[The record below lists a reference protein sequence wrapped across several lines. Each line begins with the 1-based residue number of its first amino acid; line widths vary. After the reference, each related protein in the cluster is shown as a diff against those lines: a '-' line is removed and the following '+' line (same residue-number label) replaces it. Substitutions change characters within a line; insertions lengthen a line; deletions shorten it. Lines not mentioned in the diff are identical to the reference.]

1 MEVHL
6 GSIGGLYYGVL
17 ISQEAA
23 DELIHV
29 LKQWEARRR
38 RAWAQ
43 WKVEA
48 PPPTKQMKLDDS
60 ALTKRI
66 RVYDCGSCYWG
77 DDEETRPGDSWPTY
91 YATELAR
98 QDLDAAERTR
108 LENERDEHKH
118 DLIYGDGDAMTEVN
132 VLISARIKFENAF
145 EQLIAFASTRKVT
158 FRPLLRHIMSFLA
171 PSVDGV
177 AVDGVSAVHL
187 TPIAPYVYQ
196 EDLDKWNFLLGVGSC
211 FEKQLEQTFVVQRR
225 PRLDEESSLGEYA
238 VGLGQLSPR
247 PQEAKILE
255 KATTILFKDIPFHRR
270 MEPDMDDVT
279 LGYVGWNLVGQTF
292 YG

>member
-1 MEVHL
+1 M
-6 GSIGGLYYGVL
+6 
-17 ISQEAA
+17 
-23 DELIHV
+23 
-29 LKQWEARRR
+29 
-38 RAWAQ
+38 RATKLAQ
-43 WKVEA
+43 
-48 PPPTKQMKLDDS
+48 
-60 ALTKRI
+60 
-66 RVYDCGSCYWG
+66 
-77 DDEETRPGDSWPTY
+77 
-91 YATELAR
+91 
-98 QDLDAAERTR
+98 QDLGAAERTR

-118 DLIYGDGDAMTEVN
+118 DLIYRDDDAMAELN

-187 TPIAPYVYQ
+187 TPIAPYAYQ
-196 EDLDKWNFLLGVGSC
+196 RNPDKWVFLLDVGSC
-211 FEKQLEQTFVVQRR
+211 NAKRIPMHDDGDSLRPWAPAPAEQTFRVER
-225 PRLDEESSLGEYA
+225 EEDSAICGYEYA

-270 MEPDMDDVT
+270 MEPGMDDVT
-279 LGYVGWNLVGQTF
+279 LGYVGWNLVMHPF
-292 YG
+292 